1 MAKIIWSATDHEK
14 DLQDLTLFMNA
25 PGSGFSVANIGQDEA
40 SNNSAFE
47 GDGISPFVGADS
59 AEEAT
64 NLSPGPEGQLWKAE
78 ASAGWYAVD
87 GVPVEAAAGQQWA
100 WGWARSAWVLYDMD
114 DVVEEP
120 AEPANLS
127 EWNNNVIYTW
137 VSTGDQFV
145 TSGGKLWSL
154 AVNQT
159 ATGVDV
165 PGSSSKWSLQID
177 SARITNIQN
186 RNPQE
191 AISGKVFTDYANGSW
206 ATEVDLSS
214 GALTNV
220 YASSSGTVNA
230 TISFL
235 TGPGRQ
241 YLEIPNVTAGEQYV
255 IFSAVP
261 VTVPV
266 FMYATADNKVAVDAK
281 GNLGLDTTA
290 IGLLITVPAVAN
302 LSKIFVSGA
311 NLASGSFKVLRITGY
326 KDGVEQ
332 RLQAQEALAPIINRA
347 NTNIVQQEGDIA
359 NGNYALFV
367 GRTLP
372 DGLLDSDEAYR
383 TTDFFPVIV
392 GNRYAATRFNNAY
405 GVVMGAFTNHFYDIN
420 KNAVTGVMVQN
431 SVVPAGAAYIRITFT
446 TATAAAFNA
455 AEYSMVLNAANQA
468 VYLALGERFFANL
481 RDSLGTGTILNHSN
495 FDQGLRSSWYGKTL
509 MYMGDS
515 WTHQYSAIDGGNFAR
530 KIQKRFGF
538 SQLYRCAQ
546 GGQTFCQLQQIIT
559 FSATHRYFPLPSEA
573 AINGVDCTVVFLGQN
588 SRVGHASIPGS
599 GAAIGTIDDPAS
611 LDPLT
616 STIYGQ
622 AKYYV
627 EWLLTKNNK
636 MRIFLSSPGF
646 SYENNGA
653 FLPRLGQISAALK
666 NVAAFYRIGYIPTFE
681 EGWGAFNYES
691 YLRKK
696 AAPEVSDWLHPSYTS
711 AEINGTNGSDRI
723 YEIHAKYIFA

>member
-1 MAKIIWSATDHEK
+1 MAKIIWSNSGHDK
-14 DLQDLTLFMNA
+14 DLQDLTRFM
-25 PGSGFSVANIGQDEA
+25 GELDTG
-40 SNNSAFE
+40 FE
-47 GDGISPFVGADS
+47 GAKLDQDNLHDRRFFEMDSSSPFIGGESS
-59 AEEAT
+59 AAAFH
-64 NLSPGPEGQLWKAE
+64 LAPGPEGQLFKSE
-78 ASAGWYAVD
+78 ASAGWYKVD
-87 GVPVEAAAGQQWA
+87 GMLVEAAEGRRLA
-100 WGWARSAWVLYDMD
+100 WGWARTAWVLYDVD
-114 DVVEEP
+114 DPEEEP
-120 AEPANLS
+120 GNVANLS
-127 EWNNNVIYTW
+127 EWNSNVTYIW
-137 VSTGDQFV
+137 VSTTDQFV
-145 TSGGKLWSL
+145 TSAGKLWCL
-154 AVNQT
+154 AADQT
-159 ATGVDV
+159 ATGLDI
-165 PGSSSKWSLQID
+165 PGASPKWLLKING
-177 SARITNIQN
+177 ARITNIQN

-191 AISGKVFTDYANGSW
+191 AISSKLFTDYVNGSW

-214 GALTNV
+214 GAVTNV

-241 YLEIPNVTAGEQYV
+241 YLEIPNVMAGEQYV

-261 VTVPV
+261 ATVPV

-281 GNLGLDTTA
+281 GNIGLDTTA

-326 KDGVEQ
+326 KNGVEQ

-359 NGNYALFV
+359 NGNYTLFV

-372 DGLLDSDEAYR
+372 DGLLDGDEAYR

-405 GVVMGAFTNHFYDIN
+405 GVIMGAFTNHFYDIN

-431 SVVPAGAAYIRITFT
+431 SIVPTGAAYIRITFT
-446 TATAAAFNA
+446 TATAAAFTA
-455 AEYSMVLNAANQA
+455 AEYSMVLNAANQTT
-468 VYLALGERFFANL
+468 YLALGERFFANL

-530 KIQKRFGF
+530 KIQKRYGF

-588 SRVGHASIPGS
+588 SRVGHPSIPGS
-599 GAAIGTIDDPAS
+599 GAPIGTIDDPAS

-616 STIYGQ
+616 SSIYGQ

-646 SYENNGA
+646 SYENSGA

-666 NVAAFYRIGYIPTFE
+666 DVAAFYRIGYIPTFE

-723 YEIHAKYIFA
+723 YEIHAKYMFA